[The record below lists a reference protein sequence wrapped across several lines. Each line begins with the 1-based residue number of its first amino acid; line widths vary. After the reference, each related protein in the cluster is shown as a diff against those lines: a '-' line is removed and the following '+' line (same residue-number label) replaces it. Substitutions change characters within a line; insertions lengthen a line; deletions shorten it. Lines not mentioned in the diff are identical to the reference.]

1 VGNVVLDRLS
11 FACSKKGVMA
21 AELTT
26 STSRD
31 PVVSAVHPAAVAPD
45 TWRESVLRGMLTVTA
60 VVAPLLAALGIFL
73 GATHRDAKEI
83 AVMATAGLLLPLLR
97 VVRGI
102 PVRRRALVA
111 ILALFATGIFLLAR
125 AGFAAG
131 LSVVIVTTCVLG
143 VITLGR
149 NLGFT
154 MIALSA
160 VAHLAIGLLVSRGI
174 LHLAPR
180 EVDPLLFRNWI
191 RMAAST
197 SLLAVLLATVIE
209 FVIRHVEANAA
220 AARRMLGE
228 LRIAYERLGLLHG
241 RLEAA
246 KEEERRFLAHE
257 LHDELGQ
264 SLTAL
269 KLRLQLD
276 GRPPARAP
284 HEAAPQALALIDQLI
299 ARVRQISVD
308 LRPPLLDEVGLGPA
322 LRFYL
327 EGQAAL
333 SSVPIVLEFRDDTA
347 GARLAPDLEI
357 ACFRVVQESIT
368 NALRHA
374 SAHHIQVRI
383 VRDAEQ
389 VSLAIRD
396 DGAGFEPA
404 ALATVDLAAHLGI
417 VGMRERVRARAGAFH
432 LTSRPGGGTTVEIEL
447 PV

>member
-1 VGNVVLDRLS
+1 
-11 FACSKKGVMA
+11 VMA

-31 PVVSAVHPAAVAPD
+31 PTVPAAHLVGGAPE
-45 TWRESVLRGMLTVTA
+45 TWRESVLRGMLSVTA
-60 VVAPLLAALGIFL
+60 VVAPLLAALGIFV
-73 GATHRDAKEI
+73 GATHRDAKDI

-97 VVRGI
+97 VVGGVH
-102 PVRRRALVA
+102 VRRRALIA
-111 ILALFATGIFLLAR
+111 ILALFATGVFLLGR

-131 LSVVIVTTCVLG
+131 LSAVIVTTCVLG
-143 VITLGR
+143 VIILGR
-149 NLGFT
+149 KLGFT
-154 MIALSA
+154 MIGLSA
-160 VAHLAIGLLVSRGI
+160 LAHLIIGLLVSRRI

-197 SLLAVLLATVIE
+197 SLLAILLATVIE

-276 GRPPARAP
+276 GRAPALVP
-284 HEAAPQALALIDQLI
+284 HETAPQALALIDQLI
-299 ARVRQISVD
+299 ERVRKISID

-333 SSVPIVLEFRDDTA
+333 SSVAIALEFRDGTE
-347 GARLAPDLEI
+347 GARLAPDMEI

-374 SAHHIQVRI
+374 SAHHIEVRI
-383 VRDAEQ
+383 VRDADH

-396 DGAGFEPA
+396 DGRGFDPSS
-404 ALATVDLAAHLGI
+404 LATVDLAAHLGI
-417 VGMRERVRARAGAFH
+417 VGMRERVRARAGAFQ
-432 LTSRPGGGTTVEIEL
+432 LTSRPGDGTTVEIEL

>member
-1 VGNVVLDRLS
+1 ML
-11 FACSKKGVMA
+11 A

-26 STSRD
+26 STTQA
-31 PVVSAVHPAAVAPD
+31 PTVSAAHSAAGAPEA
-45 TWRESVLRGMLTVTA
+45 WRESVLRGMLTVTA
-60 VVAPLLAALGIFL
+60 VVAPLLAVLGIFV
-73 GATHRDAKEI
+73 GATHRDAKDI
-83 AVMATAGLLLPLLR
+83 GVMATAGVLLPLLR
-97 VVRGI
+97 VLRGP

-111 ILALFATGIFLLAR
+111 IFVLFATGIFLLGR

-131 LSVVIVTTCVLG
+131 LSVIIVTTCVLG
-143 VITLGR
+143 VVILGR
-149 NLGFT
+149 KLGFV
-154 MIALSA
+154 MIGLSA
-160 VAHLAIGLLVSRGI
+160 LAHLVIGLLVSHKI
-174 LHLAPR
+174 LRLAPR

-191 RMAAST
+191 RMAATT
-197 SLLAVLLATVIE
+197 SLLAVLLATVID

-276 GRPPARAP
+276 GREPALSP

-299 ARVRQISVD
+299 ARVRQISVN

-333 SSVPIVLEFRDDTA
+333 SSVAIVLEFRDLTE

-374 SAHHIQVRI
+374 SARHIQVRI
-383 VRDAEQ
+383 IRDADH

-396 DGAGFEPA
+396 DGRGFEPSS
-404 ALATVDLAAHLGI
+404 LGTLDLAAHLGI
-417 VGMRERVRARAGAFH
+417 VGMRERVRARAGAFN
-432 LTSRPGGGTTVEIEL
+432 LTSRPDAGTTVEVEL
-447 PV
+447 PI

>member
-1 VGNVVLDRLS
+1 
-11 FACSKKGVMA
+11 MA

-26 STSRD
+26 SSSRNRI
-31 PVVSAVHPAAVAPD
+31 VSAGHSAMVAAD
-45 TWRESVLRGMLTVTA
+45 TWRESVLHGMLTVTA

-97 VVRGI
+97 VVRAI

-111 ILALFATGIFLLAR
+111 ILALFATGIFLLGR

-143 VITLGR
+143 VITFGR

-154 MIALSA
+154 MIGLSA
-160 VAHLAIGLLVSRGI
+160 VAHLVIGLLVSRRI

-220 AARRMLGE
+220 AARGMLGE

-276 GRPPARAP
+276 GRQPAIAP
-284 HEAAPQALALIDQLI
+284 HQSAPQALALIDQLI

-333 SSVPIVLEFRDDTA
+333 SSVPIVLDFRDQTA

-374 SAHHIQVRI
+374 SAHRIQVRI
-383 VRDAEQ
+383 VRDPEH

-396 DGAGFEPA
+396 DGRGFEPST
-404 ALATVDLAAHLGI
+404 LATVDLSAHLGI
-417 VGMRERVRARAGAFH
+417 IGMRERVRARAGAFH
-432 LTSRPGGGTTVEIEL
+432 LISHPGSGTTVEIDL
-447 PV
+447 PVS

>member
-1 VGNVVLDRLS
+1 
-11 FACSKKGVMA
+11 M
-21 AELTT
+21 
-26 STSRD
+26 
-31 PVVSAVHPAAVAPD
+31 
-45 TWRESVLRGMLTVTA
+45 
-60 VVAPLLAALGIFL
+60 
-73 GATHRDAKEI
+73 
-83 AVMATAGLLLPLLR
+83 
-97 VVRGI
+97 
-102 PVRRRALVA
+102 RRRALVA
-111 ILALFATGIFLLAR
+111 ILALFATGIFLLGR

-131 LSVVIVTTCVLG
+131 LSVIIVTTCVLG

-149 NLGFT
+149 NLGFV
-154 MIALSA
+154 MIGLSA
-160 VAHLAIGLLVSRGI
+160 LAHLVIGLLVSRKI

-191 RMAAST
+191 RMAATT
-197 SLLAVLLATVIE
+197 SLLALLLAKVIE

-276 GRPPARAP
+276 GRAPVPRAP
-284 HEAAPQALALIDQLI
+284 RGGA
-299 ARVRQISVD
+299 
-308 LRPPLLDEVGLGPA
+308 
-322 LRFYL
+322 
-327 EGQAAL
+327 
-333 SSVPIVLEFRDDTA
+333 A
-347 GARLAPDLEI
+347 GAGAHRSADRAGAADLHRPAAAAARRGRPRSGVALLPGGPGGAVERPDRPGVQGRHGRGRLAPDLEI

-383 VRDAEQ
+383 VRDTEH

-396 DGAGFEPA
+396 DGRGFDPA
-404 ALATVDLAAHLGI
+404 ALATLDLAAHLGI
-417 VGMRERVRARAGAFH
+417 VGMRERVRARAGAFR
-432 LTSRPGGGTTVEIEL
+432 LTSRPGAGTAVEIEL

>member
-1 VGNVVLDRLS
+1 
-11 FACSKKGVMA
+11 MA

-26 STSRD
+26 STGWD
-31 PVVSAVHPAAVAPD
+31 PTVSAASSLAAEAPG

-60 VVAPLLAALGIFL
+60 VVAPLLAALGIFV
-73 GATHRDAKEI
+73 GATHRDAKDI
-83 AVMATAGLLLPLLR
+83 AVMATAGLLLPLMR
-97 VVRGI
+97 VVRGL

-111 ILALFATGIFLLAR
+111 ILALFATGILLLGR

-131 LSVVIVTTCVLG
+131 LSVIIVTTCVLG
-143 VITLGR
+143 VVTLGR
-149 NLGFT
+149 NLGFI
-154 MIALSA
+154 MIGVSAL
-160 VAHLAIGLLVSRGI
+160 AHLVIGLLVSHKI

-180 EVDPLLFRNWI
+180 EVDPLLFKNWI
-191 RMAAST
+191 RMAATT

-220 AARRMLGE
+220 AARRMLRE

-276 GRPPARAP
+276 GRTPDPVP
-284 HEAAPQALALIDQLI
+284 HAAAPQALALIDQLI
-299 ARVRQISVD
+299 ARVRRISVD
-308 LRPPLLDEVGLGPA
+308 LRPPLLDEVGLAPA

-333 SSVPIVLEFRDDTA
+333 SSVPIVLEFRDVTE

-374 SAHHIQVRI
+374 SAHQIQVQI
-383 VRDAEQ
+383 VRGADY

-396 DGAGFEPA
+396 DGRGFDPS
-404 ALATVDLAAHLGI
+404 ALAAPDLAAHLGI
-417 VGMRERVRARAGAFH
+417 VGMRERVRARAGAFQ
-432 LTSRPGGGTTVEIEL
+432 LTSRPGAGTAIEIEL

>member
-1 VGNVVLDRLS
+1 
-11 FACSKKGVMA
+11 MA

-31 PVVSAVHPAAVAPD
+31 PTVSAAPSAAAAHE

-60 VVAPLLAALGIFL
+60 VVAPLLAALGIFV
-73 GATHRDAKEI
+73 GATHRDAKDI
-83 AVMATAGLLLPLLR
+83 AVMATAGLLLPLLG
-97 VVRGI
+97 VVRPV

-111 ILALFATGIFLLAR
+111 ILVLFATGIFLLGR

-149 NLGFT
+149 NLGFI
-154 MIALSA
+154 MIGLSA
-160 VAHLAIGLLVSRGI
+160 LAHVVIGLLVSRRI

-276 GRPPARAP
+276 GRPPVFAP

-333 SSVPIVLEFRDDTA
+333 SSVPIVLEFRDGTEGRASGPRPGDRLLPRRA
-347 GARLAPDLEI
+347 GVDHQCPPPRLGAPHSGADRARRRACVAGDPGRRAGLRSVGARHRRPRRPPGD
-357 ACFRVVQESIT
+357 R
-368 NALRHA
+368 RHA
-374 SAHHIQVRI
+374 
-383 VRDAEQ
+383 
-389 VSLAIRD
+389 
-396 DGAGFEPA
+396 
-404 ALATVDLAAHLGI
+404 
-417 VGMRERVRARAGAFH
+417 RARA
-432 LTSRPGGGTTVEIEL
+432 RPGRRL
-447 PV
+447 PPHLAPRRRNHRRDRIASLARCGVRPRRGR

>member
-1 VGNVVLDRLS
+1 
-11 FACSKKGVMA
+11 MA

-26 STSRD
+26 SSSWDATV
-31 PVVSAVHPAAVAPD
+31 PAAPSAVGAPE
-45 TWRESVLRGMLTVTA
+45 TWRESVLRGMLAVTA

-73 GATHRDAKEI
+73 GSTRRDAKEI
-83 AVMATAGLLLPLLR
+83 AVMATAGLLLPLLS
-97 VVRGI
+97 VIRGI
-102 PVRRRALVA
+102 NVRRRALVA
-111 ILALFATGIFLLAR
+111 ILALFATGIFLLGR

-143 VITLGR
+143 VITFGR

-160 VAHLAIGLLVSRGI
+160 LAHVVIGLLVSRGI

-197 SLLAVLLATVIE
+197 SLLAVLLATVID

-276 GRPPARAP
+276 GRGPAPVPAL
-284 HEAAPQALALIDQLI
+284 HETAPQALALIDQLI
-299 ARVRQISVD
+299 ARVRQISVN

-333 SSVPIVLEFRDDTA
+333 SSVAIVLEFRDGTE

-374 SAHHIQVRI
+374 SAHQIQVRI
-383 VRDAEQ
+383 VRDPDH

-396 DGAGFEPA
+396 DGRGFDPTS
-404 ALATVDLAAHLGI
+404 LATADLASHLGI

-432 LTSRPGGGTTVEIEL
+432 LTSGPGAGTTVEIEL

>member
-1 VGNVVLDRLS
+1 
-11 FACSKKGVMA
+11 MA

-31 PVVSAVHPAAVAPD
+31 PTVSAPHSAAAPE

-73 GATHRDAKEI
+73 GATHRDAKDI
-83 AVMATAGLLLPLLR
+83 GVMATAGVLLPLLR
-97 VVRGI
+97 VVRGV
-102 PVRRRALVA
+102 PVRRRALIA
-111 ILALFATGIFLLAR
+111 ILALFATGIFLLGR

-149 NLGFT
+149 SLGFT
-154 MIALSA
+154 MIGLSA
-160 VAHLAIGLLVSRGI
+160 LAHLVIGLLVSRKI

-197 SLLAVLLATVIE
+197 SLLAILLATVID

-276 GRPPARAP
+276 GRAPALAPP
-284 HEAAPQALALIDQLI
+284 ETAPQALALIDQLI

-327 EGQAAL
+327 EGQAVL
-333 SSVPIVLEFRDDTA
+333 SSVAIVLEFRDGTA

-374 SAHHIQVRI
+374 AAHHIQVRI
-383 VRDAEQ
+383 VRDAEH
-389 VSLAIRD
+389 VSLAIQD
-396 DGAGFEPA
+396 DGRGFDPSS
-404 ALATVDLAAHLGI
+404 LATVDLAAHLGI

-432 LTSRPGGGTTVEIEL
+432 LTSLPGGGTTVEVEL